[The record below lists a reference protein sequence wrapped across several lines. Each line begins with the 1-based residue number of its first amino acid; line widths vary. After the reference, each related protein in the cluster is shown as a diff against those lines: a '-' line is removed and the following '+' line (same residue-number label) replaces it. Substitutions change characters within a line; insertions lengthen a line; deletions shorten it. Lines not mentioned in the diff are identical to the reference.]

1 MSNINKDEHYDNL
14 IKDNISIAKAINNL
28 PEKQQEKVKNLL
40 LKKQIIKNKNG
51 FFAEIQIEKI
61 NRKINKIREE
71 YNEEKKQN

>member
-1 MSNINKDEHYDNL
+1 MNNLNKDHHYDDL

-28 PEKQQEKVKNLL
+28 PKKQQEKVKNLL

-71 YNEEKKQN
+71 YNEQKK

>member
-28 PEKQQEKVKNLL
+28 PKKQQEKVKNLL

-71 YNEEKKQN
+71 YNEEKK

>member
-40 LKKQIIKNKNG
+40 LKKQIIKNKN
-51 FFAEIQIEKI
+51 KH
-61 NRKINKIREE
+61 
-71 YNEEKKQN
+71 